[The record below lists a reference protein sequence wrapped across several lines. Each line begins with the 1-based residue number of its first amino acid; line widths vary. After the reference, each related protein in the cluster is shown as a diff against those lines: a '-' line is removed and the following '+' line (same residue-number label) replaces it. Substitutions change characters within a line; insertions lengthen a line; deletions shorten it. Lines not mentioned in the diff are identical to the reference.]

1 MTRRLEAGPVLVT
14 LGALLLLVSLFLDWF
29 EPGITAWDAFEVWDL
44 VLLLLALGCI
54 AGGLGLTVPDV
65 DVVDRRWLPA
75 VVAIVTIIVASQIIN
90 PPPAASGQDVD
101 VGAWLALG
109 SAALMF
115 VGGVL
120 TFGKVGIAF
129 TVEGR
134 DPRRH
139 VSAVDARG
147 PEEQQTTDSQE
158 AVAPEAARGSRLF
171 ARSRGDAEPAAP
183 EEEPVGARVAEP
195 TGETEPLPESPPAG
209 DPPQEPKQA

>member
-90 PPPAASGQDVD
+90 PPPAATGQDVD

-109 SAALMF
+109 AAAVMF

-147 PEEQQTTDSQE
+147 PEEQTTDSQE
-158 AVAPEAARGSRLF
+158 PVAPEAGRGSRLF
-171 ARSRGDAEPAAP
+171 ARSRGEATP
-183 EEEPVGARVAEP
+183 EEEPVAARAAEP
-195 TGETEPLPESPPAG
+195 TGETAPMPESPPAG

>member
-90 PPPAASGQDVD
+90 PPPAAAGQDVD
-101 VGAWLALG
+101 AGAWVALG
-109 SAALMF
+109 AAAVMF

-120 TFGKVGIAF
+120 TFGRVGIAF
-129 TVEGR
+129 TLDSR

-139 VSAVDARG
+139 VSAVDARE
-147 PEEQQTTDSQE
+147 PADQTTDSQE
-158 AVAPEAARGSRLF
+158 AVTPSRGSRLF
-171 ARSRGDAEPAAP
+171 GRSAER
-183 EEEPVGARVAEP
+183 EEEPVAAGAVDS
-195 TGETEPLPESPPAG
+195 TSETKPMPESPPAG
-209 DPPQEPKQA
+209 ETAPEPKQG